1 MAKTKKKITGNTNA
15 SSGSVNIPLNPV
27 KKNKIETNK
36 FAKKYKKELE
46 DIEIDIP
53 YIVGAGYKTKKS
65 FFDRNADRIT
75 WVLIVMNVAILISI
89 IVKNV

>member
-1 MAKTKKKITGNTNA
+1 MTGIKK
-15 SSGSVNIPLNPV
+15 PV

-46 DIEIDIP
+46 DVEIDIP
-53 YIVGAGYKTKKS
+53 NLRIMSFGCDLKKKS

-75 WVLIVMNVAILISI
+75 WVLIGMNVAILII
-89 IVKNV
+89 LVIRNV